1 MKSLT
6 DLGVKMKS
14 SIVRVFYALVFGMGL
29 YCYSAT
35 PVYARTVT
43 YQLDNVFLTSSS
55 QMTGTFEWTYNEGD
69 FENGQGVFRKLTIP
83 LTTHTL
89 NDLEITFDIN
99 KTIEFTLNQN
109 LNGDGVDITLVFKW
123 PLTATASAPLDL
135 DLSKYAIGSGGTN
148 HPFIRG
154 AVSPVVVPLPA
165 AFWLSA
171 TGVFALVG
179 VGRRT

>member
-1 MKSLT
+1 
-6 DLGVKMKS
+6 MKS
-14 SIVRVFYALVFGMGL
+14 SIFRVFYALVFGMGL

-43 YQLDNVFLTSSS
+43 YQLDNVSLTTSDS
-55 QMTGTFEWTYNEGD
+55 QMTGTFDWTYNEGD
-69 FENGQGVFRKLTIP
+69 FENGQGVFRELTIP

-89 NDLEITFDIN
+89 DDLNITFDIN
-99 KTIEFTLNQN
+99 KSIEFTLIQN
-109 LNGDGVDITLVFKW
+109 LNDDGVDITLVFQS
-123 PLTATASAPLDL
+123 PLTATASALLDL

-148 HPFIRG
+148 HPFISG

-165 AFWLSA
+165 AFWLLA

-179 VGRRT
+179 FGRRA